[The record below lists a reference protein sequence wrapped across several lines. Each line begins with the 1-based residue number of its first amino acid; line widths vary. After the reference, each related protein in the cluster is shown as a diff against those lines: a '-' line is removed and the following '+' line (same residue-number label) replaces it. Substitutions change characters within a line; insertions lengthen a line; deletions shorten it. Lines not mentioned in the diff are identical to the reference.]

1 MLYTR
6 RPQEQLARLGL
17 RPEDYDQDVHV
28 WPENWPVLS
37 LLQALDTQW
46 DIVLGERGPVYV
58 KLDYTALPVVAGG
71 HGIPLDESFLGL
83 LRHAERTARTCL
95 NS

>member
-17 RPEDYDQDVHV
+17 RPEDYEADLGV
-28 WPENWPVLS
+28 WPENWPVLH
-37 LLQALDTQW
+37 LLQAMDTQW
-46 DIVLGERGPVYV
+46 VVIPGDTRLIYTR
-58 KLDYTALPVVAGG
+58 LDYTALPVVANAL
-71 HGIPLDESFLGL
+71 GITLDEPALDL
-83 LRHAERTARTCL
+83 LRHAERTARNCL